1 MLFDLMEKGVWDS
14 SKRNLGKSIWKKELD
29 AEEKLTFLLRKR
41 IRFCVELLA
50 GWEIIKSRE
59 HQRRKFE

>member
-14 SKRNLGKSIWKKELD
+14 SKRNLKSIWKKLD
-29 AEEKLTFLLRKR
+29 MKKSSFLLRKR

-50 GWEIIKSRE
+50 GWEIIKVRSINGE
-59 HQRRKFE
+59 SSSNQ